1 MQPARRAFL
10 QSILPHSPGA
20 LGPIARKEAEPS
32 HQALVAPAALGA
44 RLCQPSIEPASR
56 DTEHLAQFLREV
68 GRGFFRMSR
77 SCFSLA
83 TSRLRRAVTVF
94 IKPWTRDADRRRTCS
109 PNRATATSEVPRS
122 LPKLELPRRLPS
134 LHYPPPSSSKTPNSW
149 SVESGPGQFSGA
161 YLRASN
167 AISRLA
173 SGKSSA
179 TSSTTS

>member
-1 MQPARRAFL
+1 LRACRRINR
-10 QSILPHSPGA
+10 SILFLPHSPGA
-20 LGPIARKEAEPS
+20 QGPIARKEAEPS

-134 LHYPPPSSSKTPNSW
+134 LHYPPLSSIETPNSW

-161 YLRASN
+161 Y
-167 AISRLA
+167 
-173 SGKSSA
+173 
-179 TSSTTS
+179 